1 MTGPIIQKPSLW
13 TAELTYPRLTNDLLR
28 EENPLFKLNL
38 SIVGTQVQFEISR
51 PDILPRL
58 GSCGIL
64 RNNSIFGCN
73 YLNEAGRET
82 RIGMSLKRFPGGGLG
97 LSFKLFLGVD

>member
-1 MTGPIIQKPSLW
+1 QKPNLLSADLSLPW
-13 TAELTYPRLTNDLLR
+13 LSNDLLR

-38 SIVGTQVQFEISR
+38 SIVGTPVQFEISR
-51 PDILPRL
+51 PDLIPRL

-82 RIGMSLKRFPGGGLG
+82 RIGMSVKRFPGGLG
-97 LSFKLFLGVD
+97 FSLKLFLGVY